1 LVQRLTELACKE
13 NEMKLRVIIGVAALC
28 IATAAQSNAQL
39 GEIGFKRPNIANIFH
54 PVVGGGAT
62 YEQVHTDGKKSTL
75 ELSVVGTELVGTE
88 KGYWVEMGHGGE
100 DSGDVRYGKAL
111 VTPEDFTFHKVVMIM
126 PGSTQ
131 PMEMD
136 MDAAGKSGR
145 DAMKKNLEKWHTVGN
160 ETISVPAGSFACEH
174 WVKDQG
180 KGDVWVSTKIG
191 PLGIVKSV
199 DESETMVLT
208 KMVTNAT
215 THITGTPVKFDPQ
228 MMRQRRQP

>member
-1 LVQRLTELACKE
+1 
-13 NEMKLRVIIGVAALC
+13 MKSRITLGVAVLC
-28 IATAAQSNAQL
+28 IAAAAPSHAQL
-39 GEIGFKRPNIANIFH
+39 GDIGFKRPNIANIFH
-54 PVVGGGAT
+54 PVIGAGAS
-62 YEQVHTDGKKSTL
+62 YERVDSDGKKSTL
-75 ELSVVGTELVGTE
+75 ELSVVGTEELGTQ
-88 KGYWVEMGHGGE
+88 KAYWVEMGHGGK
-100 DSGDVRYGKAL
+100 DSGDVTYGKAL
-111 VTPEDFTFHKVVMIM
+111 VTPEDFAFHKIVMIM

-136 MDAAGKSGR
+136 MDAAGKSRR
-145 DAMKKNLEKWHTVGN
+145 DAMNKNLEKWHSVGS

-174 WVKDQG
+174 WAKDQG

-208 KMVTNAT
+208 KVLTNAT